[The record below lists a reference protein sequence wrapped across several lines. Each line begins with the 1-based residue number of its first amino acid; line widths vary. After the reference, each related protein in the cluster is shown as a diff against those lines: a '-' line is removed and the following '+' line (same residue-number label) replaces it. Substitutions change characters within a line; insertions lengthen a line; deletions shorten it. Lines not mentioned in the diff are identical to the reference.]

1 MENAPIKYVKKDNA
15 LVSAAYSLSLSE
27 QRLILLA
34 STRGESGASALADVE
49 ITAAE
54 YSQTYGMELDSAYKS
69 LADASTNLF
78 ERKFS
83 FNEKTAKGH
92 LSKVL
97 TRWVSRVEYVE
108 GTGTVKLAFTNDV
121 IPLLTDLKN
130 KFTLYAIAEIAK
142 LNSTYAHRLYEHL
155 VRWRSAGKTPLISV
169 ADLRVL
175 LGVED
180 DEYPR
185 MFDFKK
191 RVLDFA
197 VSQVNTLTDLHCSYD
212 QQKKGRV
219 IVGFVFHC
227 KDTKLTL
234 EQVGDDKR
242 EDDKTID
249 WVNGKPDCEITEKKA
264 ARKRITRIEAGG
276 LAKPGESWPDLYK
289 RLSADYIIVDQ

>member
-1 MENAPIKYVKKDNA
+1 MENVPVRFVKKDNA

-49 ITAAE
+49 ITAGE
-54 YSQTYGMELDSAYKS
+54 YAQTFGIELNAAYAA
-69 LADASTNLF
+69 LADACTNLF

-83 FNEKTAKGH
+83 FNERTAKGH
-92 LSKVL
+92 MSKVL

-108 GTGTVKLAFTNDV
+108 GTGTVKLAFTKDV

-142 LNSTYAHRLYEHL
+142 LNSTYSHRLYEHL

-169 ADLRVL
+169 TDLRVL
-175 LGVED
+175 LGVEG

-197 VSQVNTLTDLHCSYD
+197 VDQVNTLTDLDCRYD
-212 QQKKGRV
+212 QLKKGRT
-219 IVGFVFHC
+219 IVGFVFYCHA
-227 KDTKLTL
+227 KNPRDGKTL
-234 EQVGDDKR
+234 
-242 EDDKTID
+242 D
-249 WVNGKPDCEITEKKA
+249 WVNGGADDDAMERVKA
-264 ARKRITRIEAGG
+264 ARKRQKITKAEAQG
-276 LAKPGESWPDLYK
+276 LARVGESWEALYK
-289 RLSADYIIVDQ
+289 RLSADYIILD

>member
-1 MENAPIKYVKKDNA
+1 MENAPIKYIKKDNA

-54 YSQTYGMELDSAYKS
+54 YAETYGIELKTAYGA

-92 LSKVL
+92 ISKVL

-108 GTGTVKLAFTNDV
+108 GTGTVKLAFTKDV

-142 LNSTYAHRLYEHL
+142 LNSTYSHRLYEHL
-155 VRWRSAGKTPLISV
+155 VRWRSVGTTPLVSV
-169 ADLRVL
+169 ADLRIL
-175 LGVED
+175 LGVEEG
-180 DEYPR
+180 EYAR
-185 MFDFKK
+185 IEAFKR

-197 VSQVNTLTDLHCSYD
+197 VGQINELTDLNCSYE
-212 QQKKGRV
+212 QKKKGRA
-219 IVGFVFHC
+219 ISGFIFHC
-227 KDTKLTL
+227 HAKTKRD
-234 EQVGDDKR
+234 G
-242 EDDKTID
+242 KTID
-249 WVNGKPDCEITEKKA
+249 WVNGNADDDAMERVKA
-264 ARKRITRIEAGG
+264 AWKRQKITRAEAEG
-276 LAKPGESWPDLYK
+276 LAFPGEQWDALYK
-289 RLSADYIIVDQ
+289 RLSVDYIVVD

>member
-1 MENAPIKYVKKDNA
+1 MENVPVRFVRKDNA

-49 ITAAE
+49 ITASE
-54 YSQTYGMELDSAYKS
+54 YAQTFGIELNAAYAA

-92 LSKVL
+92 MSKVL

-121 IPLLTDLKN
+121 IPLLSDLKN
-130 KFTLYAIAEIAK
+130 KFTLYALAEIAK
-142 LNSTYAHRLYEHL
+142 LNSTYSHRLYEHL
-155 VRWRSAGKTPLISV
+155 VRWRSVGETPKISI

-175 LGVED
+175 LGVEQG
-180 DEYPR
+180 EYAR
-185 MFDFKK
+185 TEAFKR

-197 VSQVNTLTDLHCSYD
+197 VDQINELTDLSCRYE
-212 QQKKGRV
+212 QLKKGRT
-219 IVGFVFHC
+219 IVGFVFYCHA
-227 KDTKLTL
+227 KNPRDGKTL
-234 EQVGDDKR
+234 
-242 EDDKTID
+242 D
-249 WVNGKPDCEITEKKA
+249 WVNGAADDDGMERVKA
-264 ARKRITRIEAGG
+264 AWKRQKITKLEARG
-276 LAKPGESWPDLYK
+276 LARVGESWEALYE
-289 RLSADYIIVDQ
+289 RLSADYIILD